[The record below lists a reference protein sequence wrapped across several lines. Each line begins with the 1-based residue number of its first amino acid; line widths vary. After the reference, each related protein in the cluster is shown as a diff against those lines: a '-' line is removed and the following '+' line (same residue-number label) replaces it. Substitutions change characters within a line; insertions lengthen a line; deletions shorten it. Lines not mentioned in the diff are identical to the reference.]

1 MTIAPVPEPAGPVRR
16 HVNGWALGRFQD
28 GPGHG
33 AGHFAGL
40 VTGDRVIRL
49 EPDKVVNGPATIRA
63 LLDDWG
69 RVRPVLADL
78 AAAAGPG
85 DGVPLGDLRA
95 GAPVEPRQ
103 IFQAGANYREHV
115 AEIIVSG
122 REPGDTRSDDELRR
136 AAETL
141 MDERARAGSP
151 FFFAGLP
158 AAICGPDDD
167 VLLPPEAAQVDWEAE
182 LAVVIGTRARRV
194 PRERALDHVA
204 GYTVCN
210 DISARDLQ
218 FPAEHRPLG
227 GDWIRAK
234 NRPTF
239 LPTGPFLVPA
249 DQVGD
254 YRDLEIT
261 FELNGERLQR
271 DIPRNM
277 LFDLP
282 TLIAHVS
289 AATTLLPGDLILT
302 GSPAGNGGHWRRWL
316 QPGDVMVTAIAGLGT
331 QRNTCVLEDA

>member
-1 MTIAPVPEPAGPVRR
+1 MSAGNALHRR
-16 HVNGWALGRFQD
+16 VDGWALGRFQD
-28 GPGHG
+28 GPDLFT
-33 AGHFAGL
+33 AL
-40 VTGDRVIRL
+40 VVGDRVIRL
-49 EPDKVVNGPATIRA
+49 EPGSVVNGPATSRA

-69 RVRPVLADL
+69 RVHPVLAGL
-78 AAAAGPG
+78 AEAAGPE
-85 DGVPLGDLRA
+85 DGVPLGSLRVA
-95 GAPVEPRQ
+95 APVEPRQ
-103 IFQAGANYREHV
+103 IFQAGANYRSHV

-136 AAETL
+136 VAEAL
-141 MDERARAGSP
+141 MDERARTGSP
-151 FFFAGLP
+151 FFFSGLP

-182 LAVVIGTRARRV
+182 LAVVIGTKARRV
-194 PRERALDHVA
+194 PRERALDYVA

-254 YRDLEIT
+254 HRDLEIT
-261 FELNGERLQR
+261 FELNGERLQQ
-271 DIPRNM
+271 DTPRNM
-277 LFDLP
+277 LFDLR
-282 TLIAHVS
+282 TLIAAAS

-302 GSPAGNGGHWRRWL
+302 GSPAGNGGHWGRWL
-316 QPGDVMVTAIAGLGT
+316 QPGDVMVTAISGLGA
-331 QRNTCVLEDA
+331 QRNTCVLEDL

>member
-1 MTIAPVPEPAGPVRR
+1 MSPGNALHRR
-16 HVNGWALGRFQD
+16 VDGWALGRFKD
-28 GPGHG
+28 GPDL
-33 AGHFAGL
+33 FAAL
-40 VTGDRVIRL
+40 VVGDRVIRL
-49 EPDKVVNGPATIRA
+49 ESDGVVNGPVTSRA
-63 LLDDWG
+63 LLDDWE
-69 RVRPVLADL
+69 RVRPVLAGL
-78 AAAAGPG
+78 AEAAGPQ
-85 DGVPLGDLRA
+85 DGVPLGGLRVA
-95 GAPVEPRQ
+95 APVEPRQ
-103 IFQAGANYREHV
+103 IFQAGANYRSHV

-136 AAETL
+136 VAEAM
-141 MDERARAGSP
+141 MDERARTGSP
-151 FFFAGLP
+151 FFFSGLP

-167 VLLPPEAAQVDWEAE
+167 VLLPPESAQVDWEAE
-182 LAVVIGTRARRV
+182 LAVVIGTKARRV
-194 PRERALDHVA
+194 PRERALDYVA

-261 FELNGERLQR
+261 FELNGERLQQ
-271 DIPRNM
+271 DMPRNM

-282 TLIAHVS
+282 ALIAAAS

-316 QPGDVMVTAIAGLGT
+316 QPGDVMVTAISGLGT
-331 QRNTCVLEDA
+331 QRNTCVLEDV

>member
-1 MTIAPVPEPAGPVRR
+1 MQR

-28 GPGHG
+28 GTDHG

-40 VTGDRVIRL
+40 VTRDRVIRL
-49 EPDKVVNGPATIRA
+49 EPHGVVNGPATIRA
-63 LLDDWG
+63 LLEDWE

-78 AAAAGPG
+78 AAAAGPD
-85 DGVPLGDLRA
+85 DGVPLSGLRVA
-95 GAPVEPRQ
+95 APVEPRQ
-103 IFQAGANYREHV
+103 IFQAGANYRTHV

-136 AAETL
+136 VAEAI
-141 MDERARAGSP
+141 MAERARTGSS
-151 FFFAGLP
+151 FFFSGLP

-182 LAVVIGTRARRV
+182 LAVVIGATARRV
-194 PRERALDHVA
+194 PRERALDYVA

-254 YRDLEIT
+254 HRDLEIT
-261 FELNGERLQR
+261 FELNGERFQQ
-271 DIPRNM
+271 DTPRNM
-277 LFDLP
+277 LFDVP
-282 TLIAHVS
+282 TLIAQAS

-302 GSPAGNGGHWRRWL
+302 GSPAGNGGHWGRWL
-316 QPGDVMVTAIAGLGT
+316 RPGDVMMTAIAGLGT
-331 QRNTCVLEDA
+331 QRNTCVTEEV

>member
-1 MTIAPVPEPAGPVRR
+1 MSAGDAMRR
-16 HVNGWALGRFQD
+16 HVDGWALGRFAD
-28 GPGHG
+28 G
-33 AGHFAGL
+33 AGQFAGL

-49 EPDKVVNGPATIRA
+49 EPDGVVNGPATIRA
-63 LLDDWG
+63 LLDDWE
-69 RVRPVLADL
+69 RALPVLARL

-85 DGVPLGDLRA
+85 DGVPLSGLRVA
-95 GAPVEPRQ
+95 APVEPRQ
-103 IFQAGANYREHV
+103 IFQAGANYRAHV

-136 AAETL
+136 FAEEL
-141 MDERARAGSP
+141 MDERARSGSP

-158 AAICGPDDD
+158 AAMCGPDDD

-182 LAVVIGTRARRV
+182 LAVVIGATARRV
-194 PRERALDHVA
+194 PRERALDYVA

-210 DISARDLQ
+210 DVSARDLQ

-227 GDWIRAK
+227 GDWIGAK

-249 DQVGD
+249 GQAGD

-261 FELNGERLQR
+261 FELNGERLQQ
-271 DIPRNM
+271 DVPRNM

-282 TLIAHVS
+282 ALIAAAS
-289 AATTLLPGDLILT
+289 AATTLFPGDLMLT

-316 QPGDVMVTAIAGLGT
+316 RPGDVMVTAISGLGT
-331 QRNTCVLEDA
+331 QRNTCVKEDA

>member
-1 MTIAPVPEPAGPVRR
+1 MSATNALHRQVD
-16 HVNGWALGRFQD
+16 GWALGRFQD
-28 GPGHG
+28 GPDLFT
-33 AGHFAGL
+33 AL
-40 VTGDRVIRL
+40 VVGDRVIRL
-49 EPDKVVNGPATIRA
+49 EPGSVVNGPATSRA

-69 RVRPVLADL
+69 RVRPILAGLAD
-78 AAAAGPG
+78 AAGPE
-85 DGVPLGDLRA
+85 DGVPLGSLRTA
-95 GAPVEPRQ
+95 APVEPRQ
-103 IFQAGANYREHV
+103 IFQAGANYRSHV

-136 AAETL
+136 VAEAL
-141 MDERARAGSP
+141 MDERAHTGSP
-151 FFFAGLP
+151 FFFSGLP

-182 LAVVIGTRARRV
+182 LAVVIGTKARRV
-194 PRERALDHVA
+194 PRERALDYVA

-254 YRDLEIT
+254 HRDLEIT
-261 FELNGERLQR
+261 FELNGERLQQ
-271 DIPRNM
+271 DTPRNM
-277 LFDLP
+277 LFDLR
-282 TLIAHVS
+282 TLIAAAS

-302 GSPAGNGGHWRRWL
+302 GSPAGNGGHWGRWL
-316 QPGDVMVTAIAGLGT
+316 QPGDVMVTAISGLGA
-331 QRNTCVLEDA
+331 QRNTCVLEDL

>member
-1 MTIAPVPEPAGPVRR
+1 MSAGNALHRQVD
-16 HVNGWALGRFQD
+16 GWTLGRFQD
-28 GPGHG
+28 GSDM
-33 AGHFAGL
+33 FAGL
-40 VTGDRVIRL
+40 VVGDRAIRL
-49 EPDKVVNGPATIRA
+49 ESDGVVNGPATIRA

-69 RVRPVLADL
+69 RVRPVLAGL
-78 AAAAGPG
+78 AEAAGPE
-85 DGVPLGDLRA
+85 DGVPLSSLRMA
-95 GAPVEPRQ
+95 APVEPRQ
-103 IFQAGANYREHV
+103 IFQAGANYRSHV

-136 AAETL
+136 VAEAL
-141 MDERARAGSP
+141 MDERARTGSP
-151 FFFAGLP
+151 FFFSGLP
-158 AAICGPDDD
+158 AAMCGPDDD
-167 VLLPPEAAQVDWEAE
+167 ELLPPEAAQVDWEAE
-182 LAVVIGTRARRV
+182 LAVVIGATARRV
-194 PRERALDHVA
+194 PREHALDYVA

-254 YRDLEIT
+254 HRDLEIT
-261 FELNGERLQR
+261 FELNGERLQQ
-271 DIPRNM
+271 DMPRNM

-282 TLIAHVS
+282 TLIAAAS

-302 GSPAGNGGHWRRWL
+302 GSPAGNGGHWGRWL
-316 QPGDVMVTAIAGLGT
+316 QPGDVMVTGIAGLGT
-331 QRNTCVLEDA
+331 QRNTCVLEDV

>member
-1 MTIAPVPEPAGPVRR
+1 MSAGNALHRQVD
-16 HVNGWALGRFQD
+16 GWALGRFED
-28 GPGHG
+28 GSDL
-33 AGHFAGL
+33 FAAL
-40 VTGDRVIRL
+40 VVGDRVIRL
-49 EPDKVVNGPATIRA
+49 EPGSVVNGAATIRA

-69 RVRPVLADL
+69 RVRPVLAGL
-78 AAAAGPG
+78 AEAAGPE
-85 DGVPLGDLRA
+85 DGVPLGSLRVV
-95 GAPVEPRQ
+95 APVEPRQ
-103 IFQAGANYREHV
+103 IFQAGANYRSHV

-136 AAETL
+136 VAAAL
-141 MDERARAGSP
+141 MDERARTGSP

-158 AAICGPDDD
+158 AAMCGPDDD

-182 LAVVIGTRARRV
+182 LAVVIGATARRV
-194 PRERALDHVA
+194 PREHALDYVA

-254 YRDLEIT
+254 HRDLEIT
-261 FELNGERLQR
+261 FELNGERLQQ
-271 DIPRNM
+271 DTPRNM

-282 TLIAHVS
+282 TLIAAAS

-302 GSPAGNGGHWRRWL
+302 GSPAGNGGHWGRWL
-316 QPGDVMVTAIAGLGT
+316 QPGDVMVTAISGLGT
-331 QRNTCVLEDA
+331 QRNMCVLEDV